1 VNGSFGVDVAT
12 EPKRLPELSAK
23 LPVTGVTSYPPTVTS
38 SPANACPK
46 ILAAL
51 DFGGAG
57 AEALGVH
64 LEGPL
69 ISPGKRGAHA
79 PENVIPSDPGLLSDL
94 LSVEPVR
101 LLTLAPELRD
111 AEALIGLCA
120 ERGTRV
126 SAGHSGA
133 SFPEASRAFAEG
145 VRCVTHLFNAMS
157 PLHRRDPGLPGA
169 AFSSDRAVCGIIA
182 DGRHVH
188 LEMVRLAYRLLG
200 PERLYLTTDAISAA
214 GAGPGEFT
222 LAGRPTSISG
232 GLPRLASG
240 EMSGSLRTMDEAFRN
255 ILSFTGCTVAEAAK
269 MAATTA
275 ADLIGAGDRK
285 GRLALGY
292 DADVVARSPEVETVW
307 KVRRANEPVAL
318 PQALKK
324 APTMAEARMAA
335 QPMPVSVE
343 EPARRLTSTS
353 NTPST
358 SNILATGLSDRMPL
372 FAPLFIPLLT

>member
-1 VNGSFGVDVAT
+1 M
-12 EPKRLPELSAK
+12 
-23 LPVTGVTSYPPTVTS
+23 
-38 SPANACPK
+38 
-46 ILAAL
+46 
-51 DFGGAG
+51 
-57 AEALGVH
+57 
-64 LEGPL
+64 
-69 ISPGKRGAHA
+69 
-79 PENVIPSDPGLLSDL
+79 
-94 LSVEPVR
+94 
-101 LLTLAPELRD
+101 
-111 AEALIGLCA
+111 
-120 ERGTRV
+120 
-126 SAGHSGA
+126 
-133 SFPEASRAFAEG
+133 
-145 VRCVTHLFNAMS
+145 THFFNAMS
-157 PLHRRDPGLPGA
+157 PLHRRDPGLLGA

-188 LEMVRLAYRLLG
+188 PEMVRLAYRLLG

-275 ADLIGAGDRK
+275 ADLIGTGDRK
-285 GRLALGY
+285 GRLAPGY
-292 DADVVARSPEVETVW
+292 DADVVALSPDLEVEAVW